1 MNDLTNKVIKV
12 MKQYLDERTND
23 IEEMTDDE
31 IFEYVYDT
39 MEDRRI
45 EIEDA
50 IVTKTVEIRATH
62 IELIVDDL
70 IEEVIDDWLCD
81 LPWTI

>member
-1 MNDLTNKVIKV
+1 MNDLKNKVIKV

-50 IVTKTVEIRATH
+50 IVTKTVETRASF
-62 IELIVDDL
+62 IEMIVDDL
-70 IEEVIDDWLCD
+70 IEEVIDDWLCE

>member
-1 MNDLTNKVIKV
+1 MNDLMNKVIKV

-62 IELIVDDL
+62 IEMIVDDL
-70 IEEVIDDWLCD
+70 IEEVIEDWLCE

>member
-12 MKQYLDERTND
+12 MKQYLNERTND

-50 IVTKTVEIRATH
+50 IVTKTVEVRATH
-62 IELIVDDL
+62 IEMIVDDL
-70 IEEVIDDWLCD
+70 IEEVIDEWLYE

>member
-1 MNDLTNKVIKV
+1 MNDLMNKVIKV

-31 IFEYVYDT
+31 IFEYVFDT

-62 IELIVDDL
+62 IEMIVDDL
-70 IEEVIDDWLCD
+70 IDEVIDDWLCE

>member
-1 MNDLTNKVIKV
+1 MNDLMNKVIKV

-62 IELIVDDL
+62 IEMIVNDL
-70 IEEVIDDWLCD
+70 IEEVIEEWLCE